1 MYNGRNGLFEF
12 DCVYLQYSNDLI
24 FIIDIN
30 NFLKLYLADHA
41 PYGARR

>member
-1 MYNGRNGLFEF
+1 MYNGRKGLFEF

-30 NFLKLYLADHA
+30 NFYKIIFS
-41 PYGARR
+41 